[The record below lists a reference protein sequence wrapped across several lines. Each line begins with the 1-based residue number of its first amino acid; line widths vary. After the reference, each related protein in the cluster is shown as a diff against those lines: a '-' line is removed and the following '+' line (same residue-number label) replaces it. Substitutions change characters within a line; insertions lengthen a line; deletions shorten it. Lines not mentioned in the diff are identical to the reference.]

1 MMTLEAPSKST
12 SNYRGMSNE
21 ASTKTCLTNFLR
33 TQRVTMM
40 MMTSTRGSTTR
51 RTQLQINS
59 ISSPCHNFLR
69 ELSLR
74 CHRMQEKMSL
84 SLYLRSSLSVQNLRN
99 LELSQIS
106 MEIKRL
112 YKRKKSR
119 WLITTHLISHLLSKR
134 AQRPKICASKCQK
147 KP

>member
-112 YKRKKSR
+112 YKRKKLR
-119 WLITTHLISHLLSKR
+119 WLITTHLISHL
-134 AQRPKICASKCQK
+134 
-147 KP
+147 